1 MSQTREFGIH
11 RFPAETMVAG
21 STRMLAGLALT
32 PGAFGRVGQFED
44 WGTSTTWTK
53 PTVRFPQRH
62 SDYEESPNYA
72 YHGPDDRAPGCRG
85 IHPAGK
91 TSSGPP
97 NTSSQTP

>member
-44 WGTSTTWTK
+44 WGTSTTRNPPYVFRNAILITK
-53 PTVRFPQRH
+53 NPQITLPR
-62 SDYEESPNYA
+62 P
-72 YHGPDDRAPGCRG
+72 R
-85 IHPAGK
+85 
-91 TSSGPP
+91 
-97 NTSSQTP
+97 